1 MKKQT
6 LFFAAM
12 ALVFCSC
19 SVQKSVS
26 TLSYSEYRTDELNI
40 VPLVAELNISGK
52 RIEYSEK
59 ISVDF
64 EELSPKEA
72 KNLVEELKGN
82 VLYHAIKK
90 YNADIMVTPLTN
102 VIKEG
107 NGTLIITITGYPATY
122 KNIRNATKDDTWF
135 VEVGKPAQSNDQ
147 QPTDQEKKF
156 KIF

>member
-1 MKKQT
+1 
-6 LFFAAM
+6 M

-40 VPLVAELNISGK
+40 VPLVAELNISET

-72 KNLVEELKGN
+72 KNLVEELKAN

-90 YNADIMVTPLTN
+90 YNADVMITPLTN
-102 VIKEG
+102 AVKEE
-107 NGTLIITITGYPATY
+107 NGTLIVTITGYPATY

-135 VEVGKPAQSNDQ
+135 VEIGKPAQSNDQ
-147 QPTDQEKKF
+147 QTNDQEKKF
-156 KIF
+156 KLF